1 MSGYMQKK
9 LIEMAERQLS
19 GYNTTDGKRAGYNTT
34 DGKRAGI
41 LLDINA
47 QTSDATMPKQDCS
60 GCTHLGK
67 YENEVEYGTSSPC
80 TLCKR
85 RCHDNYTT

>member
-19 GYNTTDGKRAGYNTT
+19 GYNTTDGKRT
-34 DGKRAGI
+34 GI

-47 QTSDATMPKQDCS
+47 ETSDATMPKQGCS
-60 GCTHLGK
+60 GCIHFGK
-67 YENEVEYGTSSPC
+67 YENEVEYGVPSPC